1 MKIYLS
7 PSMQVHNIYATN
19 NTNEMVQ
26 CNRIAEYAETALK
39 RCGFDVKKAPQG
51 QSMNDSIKE
60 SNNWGA
66 DLHIPIHTNAANG
79 TASGTLVM
87 VYNNSE
93 ANMKAARP
101 IYNNVNA
108 VTPGTTNYG
117 IQVNS
122 TLAELNSTKAI
133 AVYIE
138 CDFHDNRAVAE
149 WIIDN
154 VKVLGE
160 AICKGVCEYAN
171 TQYIA
176 ENRQEDTDS
185 ADKLYRVQVGAFSV
199 KENAERLAK
208 DLQKMGYDTII
219 K

>member
-1 MKIYLS
+1 MKVYLS

-19 NTNEMVQ
+19 TTNEMVQ
-26 CNRIAEYAETALK
+26 CNRIAEHAETALK

-79 TASGTLVM
+79 KASGTLVM
-87 VYNNSE
+87 VYSG
-93 ANMKAARP
+93 ASQNMAAATP
-101 IYNNVNA
+101 IYNSVKE

-122 TLAELNSTKAI
+122 SLAELNSTKAI

-138 CDFHDNRAVAE
+138 CDFHDNLAIAE

-154 VKVLGE
+154 VKTLGE
-160 AICKGVCEYAN
+160 AICKGVCEYAK
-171 TQYIA
+171 TPYISGA
-176 ENRQEDTDS
+176 TDLGT
-185 ADKLYRVQVGAFSV
+185 ADDVYRVQVGAFRK
-199 KENAERLAK
+199 KENAEKLAEE
-208 DLQKMGYDTII
+208 LTEMGYDTII

>member
-7 PSMQVHNIYATN
+7 PSMQQHNIYATN

-39 RCGFDVKKAPQG
+39 RYGFEVKKAKQG

-60 SNNWGA
+60 SNSYNPE
-66 DLHIPIHTNAANG
+66 LHIPIHTNAG
-79 TASGTLVM
+79 GGSGTLVM
-87 VYNNSE
+87 VYSNAE
-93 ANMKAARP
+93 QNMKPAKC
-101 IYNNVNA
+101 IYNAVNA

-117 IQVNS
+117 IKVNNS
-122 TLAELNSTKAI
+122 LAELNSTKAI
-133 AVYIE
+133 GVYIE
-138 CDFHDNRAVAE
+138 CEFHDRKDLAK

-154 VKVLGE
+154 VKVIGE

-171 TQYIA
+171 KPYIQE
-176 ENRQEDTDS
+176 ENKTTNDNNE
-185 ADKLYRVQVGAFSV
+185 LYRIQVGAFKDKS
-199 KENAERLAK
+199 NAEKLAEELK
-208 DLQKMGYDTII
+208 NKGYSTII